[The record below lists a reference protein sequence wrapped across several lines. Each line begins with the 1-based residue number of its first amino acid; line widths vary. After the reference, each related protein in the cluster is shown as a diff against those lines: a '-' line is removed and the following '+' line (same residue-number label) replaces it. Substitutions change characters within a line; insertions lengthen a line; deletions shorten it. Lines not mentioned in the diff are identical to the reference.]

1 MTAEDSD
8 SGLIGSM
15 YGVASVAGPLLG
27 GVFTDEVVRELG
39 PSTTSPGALLV
50 LTINQII
57 DLALVFLHKLTLRR
71 PDYRHRHYFFH

>member
-27 GVFTDEVVRELG
+27 GVFTDEVVCELG
-39 PSTTSPGALLV
+39 SSTIPLGACTNYSPES
-50 LTINQII
+50 
-57 DLALVFLHKLTLRR
+57 
-71 PDYRHRHYFFH
+71 